1 MFPNQS
7 LANLLRQE
15 GVTFMRFGGDMAS
28 TLGSWKHY
36 RGPREHRQP
45 RNNYGIAWYER
56 YGGSS
61 SWMYFEFIAM
71 CEELGIIP
79 VIGLAFDAD
88 TASVND
94 NADIIEYLYGSS
106 HTPWGAM
113 RIKDG
118 HPTPYGSVWIQF
130 GNEVGMSEQ
139 YADFV
144 LNATAAMEQRS
155 VGTPMERKLRFVSN
169 VVLYPGDFQEPKLS
183 AWKRLIKGAIPLG
196 SRMLNDHHEADGQ
209 LLNLAIGGGQ
219 TVSNVVKNSLVLAN
233 FSQLLHEE
241 NSSMKLIVGEL
252 DAFSNPG
259 ACDHCQLRALQTA
272 AYLNLYQSHSDLIEA
287 ICYVNA
293 FERLQQEE
301 QGSGWYQGQ
310 VLVLPN
316 MTIREPPYYVL
327 QMASE
332 ATQKNVVRSSWK
344 GTNNTMATTADGV
357 EQQLLQIFA
366 TASDDGKVV
375 AVRVVNQGCEA
386 RTLRLVLRGHLHG
399 TVRAAAVT
407 RVNGSMLR
415 SRVPPPPGGTCVGT
429 EPAFGLMMRE
439 ANTPARPESV
449 VPEPVHASIASDG
462 SVGVALPHWSF
473 LTLMIQL

>member
-1 MFPNQS
+1 M
-7 LANLLRQE
+7 
-15 GVTFMRFGGDMAS
+15 
-28 TLGSWKHY
+28 
-36 RGPREHRQP
+36 HRQYQREDHRVLIAFIIRGHREVLAHASNAAQPLAKRRTTTCVIYQSRRLHVSHP
-45 RNNYGIAWYER
+45 RDN
-56 YGGSS
+56 
-61 SWMYFEFIAM
+61 AM
-71 CEELGIIP
+71 PNKREELL
-79 VIGLAFDAD
+79 VIDRTTRTHG
-88 TASVND
+88 
-94 NADIIEYLYGSS
+94 
-106 HTPWGAM
+106 M
-113 RIKDG
+113 RNL
-118 HPTPYGSVWIQF
+118 QF
-130 GNEVGMSEQ
+130 C
-139 YADFV
+139 FI
-144 LNATAAMEQRS
+144 

-169 VVLYPGDFQEPKLS
+169 VVLYPEDFQEPKLS
-183 AWKRLIKGAIPLG
+183 AWKRLIKGAMHLG

-219 TVSNVVKNSLVLAN
+219 TVSNIMKNSLVLAN
-233 FSQLLHEE
+233 FSKLLHQE

-272 AYLNLYQSHSDLIEA
+272 AYLNLYQSRSDLIEA

-332 ATQKNVVRSSWK
+332 ATQKNVVQSSWT

-357 EQQLLQIFA
+357 QQQLLQIFA

-375 AVRVVNQGCEA
+375 AVRVLNQGCEA
-386 RTLRLVLRGHLHG
+386 RTLRLVLRGGLHG
-399 TVRAAAVT
+399 TAPAAAT

-415 SRVPPPPGGTCVGT
+415 SRVPPPPGGTCIGD

-439 ANTPARPESV
+439 ANTPARPQSV
-449 VPEPVHASIASDG
+449 VPEQVHASIASDG